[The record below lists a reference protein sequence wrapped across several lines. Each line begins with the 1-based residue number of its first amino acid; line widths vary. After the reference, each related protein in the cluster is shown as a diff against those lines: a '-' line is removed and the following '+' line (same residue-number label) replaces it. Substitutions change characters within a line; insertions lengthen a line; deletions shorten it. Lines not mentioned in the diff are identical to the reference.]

1 MSHILFGS
9 VLLIVAGML
18 TAMRHHRHFGWR
30 RLIGKL
36 DATPAQERTLRELL
50 LSARD
55 QLSELHFDARSL
67 RQEIGE
73 SVRGERFDE
82 ARYVDAEAKMN
93 EKFRQ
98 ASGVIRSTLEQAHE
112 VLDSRQRAKVA
123 KWLTAGPHCHR
134 FSHC

>member
-9 VLLIVAGML
+9 VLLIIAGMVGI
-18 TAMRHHRHFGWR
+18 MRHHRHFGWR

-82 ARYVDAEAKMN
+82 ARYADAEAKMS

-123 KWLTAGPHCHR
+123 KWLMVGPHCHR